1 MLDGKEGTMSQASNL
16 TNPLDAEYVEHR
28 EADERRRETRKWLEQ
43 RERELGFIKD
53 APSVAPGVNS
63 KH

>member
-1 MLDGKEGTMSQASNL
+1 MSRASNL

-28 EADERRRETRKWLEQ
+28 EADERRRETRNWLKQ

-53 APSVAPGVNS
+53 APSVAPGENS